1 MEPSHVRLYWYVY
14 CRRGLLSLTLDRV
27 FVKAIT
33 TIRALSSRSSYG
45 TLPRPPAENRIKLY
59 GLYKQAVEGD
69 VENVMPRPQGRTLE
83 DEGAKK
89 KWDAWRREQG
99 LTRTEA
105 KRQYIAYLIET
116 MRTYASGTLEAR
128 ELLAELEYLWD
139 QIKDLQFSDEDDY
152 AAPRLPD
159 RYLTATPTF
168 LVANMQLLHYR
179 NNLQKI
185 YSHSR
190 RSTMSVNDFVEQQQ
204 RQLQS
209 HGAGGSVYLMQLAPV
224 RAVPRAAAPTAAA
237 AAVGAAAPASDL
249 RQWQGDVNTIINKLS
264 REFGPSR
271 RYRRDSDAIAPN
283 DVDTQFDR
291 LWRRAAHVA
300 RIVGARLLR
309 YLKAFSLSLLAILFV
324 TWVLK
329 RNVKVKR
336 SIVRQPLAPGRDTTE
351 LVVNMVV
358 NMDENKWF
366 VRWLGLVNA
375 FVGFV

>member
-1 MEPSHVRLYWYVY
+1 M
-14 CRRGLLSLTLDRV
+14 
-27 FVKAIT
+27 
-33 TIRALSSRSSYG
+33 
-45 TLPRPPAENRIKLY
+45 PRPPAENRIKLY

-99 LTRTEA
+99 LSRTEA

-139 QIKDLQFSDEDDY
+139 QIKDLQFSDDDDY

-159 RYLTATPTF
+159 RHLTATPTF
-168 LVANMQLLHYR
+168 LAANMQLLQYR

-190 RSTMSVNDFVEQQQ
+190 RSTMSVNEFVEQQQ
-204 RQLQS
+204 RQLQA

-224 RAVPRAAAPTAAA
+224 RAGHHMPRAEAPTAAG
-237 AAVGAAAPASDL
+237 AAVGAAAPTSDL
-249 RQWQGDVNTIINKLS
+249 RQWQGDVNTIISKLS

-271 RYRRDSDAIAPN
+271 RYRRDSDAVAP
-283 DVDTQFDR
+283 DEVDTQFDR
-291 LWRRAAHVA
+291 LWRRAAHVV
-300 RIVGARLLR
+300 RIVGVRLLR

-329 RNVKVKR
+329 RNVKVER
-336 SIVRQPLAPGRDTTE
+336 TIVMQPLAPGRDAKE
-351 LVVNMVV
+351 LVVKMVV
-358 NMDENKWF
+358 NVDENKWF